1 MLFRLI
7 NHYLSEFPG
16 MKYTERTLI
25 NKRVII
31 TRALEQS
38 SEAREIFR
46 KNGAEV
52 FDLPSLVIGPP
63 DNWHPL
69 DDALKKIY
77 TFDWIIFSSANGV
90 RHVENRMK
98 EISLSLSKISKNIK
112 IAAVGRKTASFLS
125 DIGVKIS
132 FVPPDFIADSL
143 LEHFPDDPKG
153 LKFLIPRVQTGGRS
167 VLADSF
173 KYNGAEVIDVAAYES
188 SCPEEIPQKT
198 IDALNAG
205 KIDIIAF
212 TSGKTVINTV
222 KLLKKYFGENWLKL
236 IEKIQIV
243 SIGPQ
248 TTISCKNFIRDPDKE
263 AMPHDLNG
271 LLNACLKLNYD

>member
-1 MLFRLI
+1 
-7 NHYLSEFPG
+7 
-16 MKYTERTLI
+16 MKYTESTLI

-46 KNGAEV
+46 NNGAEV

-63 DNWHPL
+63 DNWLPL

-90 RHVENRMK
+90 RNVENRMK
-98 EISLSLSKISKNIK
+98 EISLSLSKISKDIK

-125 DIGVKIS
+125 ELGVKIS

-143 LEHFPDDPKG
+143 LEHFPEDPKG
-153 LKFLIPRVQTGGRS
+153 LKLLIPRVQTGGRS

-173 KYNGAEVIDVAAYES
+173 KFNGAEVIDVAAYES
-188 SCPEEIPQKT
+188 SCPDGIPQKT
-198 IDALNAG
+198 IDALSSG

-222 KLLKKYFGENWLKL
+222 KLLKKYLGENWLKL
-236 IEKIQIV
+236 IKKIKIV

-248 TTISCKNFIRDPDKE
+248 TTISCKNFIRYPDKE
-263 AMPHDLNG
+263 AMPHDLDG
-271 LLNACLKLNYD
+271 LVKACLQINFD

>member
-1 MLFRLI
+1 
-7 NHYLSEFPG
+7 

-25 NKRVII
+25 NKSVII

-69 DDALKKIY
+69 DDALRKIY

-90 RHVENRMK
+90 RNVENRMK
-98 EISLSLSKISKNIK
+98 EISLSLSEISKNIK

-125 DIGVKIS
+125 DIGVKIN

-143 LEHFPDDPKG
+143 LEHFPEDQKG
-153 LKFLIPRVQTGGRS
+153 LKLLIPRVQTGGRS
-167 VLADSF
+167 VLAESF
-173 KYNGAEVIDVAAYES
+173 KFNGAEVIDVAAYES
-188 SCPEEIPQKT
+188 SCPEEIPRET
-198 IDALNAG
+198 IDALKGG

-222 KLLKKYFGENWLKL
+222 TLLKKNFGENWLKL
-236 IEKIQIV
+236 IEKIKIV

-248 TTISCKNFIRDPDKE
+248 TTISCKNLIRYPDKE
-263 AMPHDLNG
+263 AMPHDLEG
-271 LLNACLKLNYD
+271 LVNASLELNYD